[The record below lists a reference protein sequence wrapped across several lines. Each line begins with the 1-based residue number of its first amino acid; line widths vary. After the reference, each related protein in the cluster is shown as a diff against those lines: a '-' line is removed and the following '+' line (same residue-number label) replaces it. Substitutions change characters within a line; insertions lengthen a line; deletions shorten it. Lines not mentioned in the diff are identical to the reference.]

1 MSSSGLVSSKPPPIN
16 LGPIMVARQLIA
28 KEGGFAL
35 WKGVVPTC
43 FGMVMENAVAFAVNE
58 QLKRSFPNSPSSS
71 SSSSSSSNQSS
82 SSTNTSS
89 SFLTDLLHP
98 MMRGFVTG
106 LTSSLV
112 LIPSEIIKTKTQVS
126 TTPGVTSWTVTKDI
140 LGRQGVRGLFAGLD
154 GQFARDGP
162 FYAVFFGGYDS
173 MVRLGKSAY
182 PDVNDEALY
191 FVCGGLAGMLG
202 WLVAMPF
209 DVPKTIVQGRYDTK
223 VFGSYWPVMGQIVR
237 ERGIMGLYAG
247 LGPTLIRAFPSN
259 AALFLGVEMTKKA
272 FDRTYN
278 P

>member
-1 MSSSGLVSSKPPPIN
+1 MQDRLMSSSGSFSSKPP
-16 LGPIMVARQLIA
+16 LSFGPVHVARELIRA
-28 KEGGFAL
+28 EGGAAL

-43 FGMVMENAVAFAVNE
+43 LGMVMENAVAFAVNE
-58 QLKRSFPNSPSSS
+58 QLKRSFPSGGATDG
-71 SSSSSSSNQSS
+71 
-82 SSTNTSS
+82 TNAGFAS
-89 SFLTDLLHP
+89 DLLSP
-98 MMRGFVTG
+98 MLRGFFTG

-126 TTPGVTSWTVTKDI
+126 TTAGVTSWTVTKSI
-140 LGRQGVRGLFAGLD
+140 LSRQGVRGLFCGLD
-154 GQFARDGP
+154 AQFARDGP
-162 FYAVFFGGYDS
+162 FYAVFFGGYDA

-191 FVCGGLAGMLG
+191 FACGGFAGMLG

-237 ERGIMGLYAG
+237 ERGIRGLYAG

-272 FDRTYN
+272 FDQYDL
-278 P
+278 